1 MVGSPRT
8 MNSVANNDSALWHSL
23 LTVACCSPS
32 PHNVQPWR
40 VRILPD
46 DEAELSID
54 GTRTLPNEDL
64 TGSFL
69 LSAMGM
75 FLEALHLAA
84 ADHALRL
91 KIDFRNTAAWF
102 AERICDKGFKGLTP
116 FAHLRL
122 VPDAGAAPLYAPSL
136 LQVRR
141 TSRIS
146 LRRDPVTQEY
156 VDTLSRLA
164 KVSGHSY
171 AHVVDPADIEAILE
185 QNIFAVFHD
194 MNVPAYHDEI
204 TEWFR
209 FTDRSASRHR
219 DGLDWRCMN
228 VSRAE
233 FWISAR
239 MSRVLLFPPARFFFK
254 RRYRKQLGTV
264 PAIGI
269 LSGDFFLAENAI
281 ESGRFLLRFWLEIT
295 RLGLYL
301 HPYGNLVTN
310 PQARAWLENRTG
322 VTKPWLVFKLGYS
335 DAPPKSFRR
344 NLADVLI
351 SNPGGVA

>member
-1 MVGSPRT
+1 VSRKPDVPG
-8 MNSVANNDSALWHSL
+8 VNNDPVLWHSL

-40 VRILPD
+40 VRILCAD
-46 DEAELSID
+46 SAELFID
-54 GTRTLPNEDL
+54 GTRTLPNEDH

-75 FLEALHLAA
+75 FLEALSLAA
-84 ADHALRL
+84 TEPG
-91 KIDFRNTAAWF
+91 FRMDVELPQTAAWY
-102 AERICDKGFKGLTP
+102 AERISDKDFKGLTL
-116 FAHLRL
+116 FANLRL
-122 VPDAGAAPLYAPSL
+122 IRDAGAAALYPPAL
-136 LQVRR
+136 LLVRR

-146 LRRDPVTQEY
+146 LRRDAVPQES

-164 KVSGHSY
+164 TAHGHQY
-171 AHVVDPADIEAILE
+171 RHVTNTNDIEAILS
-185 QNIFAVFHD
+185 QNIRAVFHD

-209 FTDRSASRHR
+209 FTDRSASWHR

-228 VSRAE
+228 LSRAE
-233 FWISAR
+233 FWLSAR
-239 MSRVLLFPPARFFFK
+239 MPWVLLFPPARFFFK
-254 RRYRKQLGTV
+254 RRYREQLGNV

-269 LSGDFFLAENAI
+269 LSGDFFLAENAV
-281 ESGRFLLRFWLEIT
+281 ESGRFLLRFWLEVT

-301 HPYGNLVTN
+301 HPYGNMVTN
-310 PQARAWLENRTG
+310 PEACAWLENKTG
-322 VTKPWLVFKLGYS
+322 VRKPWLVFKLGYS

-344 NLADVLI
+344 NLEDVLI
-351 SNPGGVA
+351 S

>member
-1 MVGSPRT
+1 VPD
-8 MNSVANNDSALWHSL
+8 VNDEPVLWRSI

-40 VRILPD
+40 VRILSAN
-46 DEAELSID
+46 EAELFID
-54 GTRTLPNEDL
+54 GTRTLPNEDH

-75 FLEALHLAA
+75 FLEALHLVAA
-84 ADHALRL
+84 GSGLRL
-91 KIDFRNTAAWF
+91 EADLANTAAWF
-102 AERICDKGFKGLTP
+102 ANQISDTSFKGLIL
-116 FAHLRL
+116 FARLRM
-122 VPDAGAAPLYAPSL
+122 VPDAGASPLYAPSL

-146 LRRDPVTQEY
+146 LRPDPVPQEC
-156 VDTLSRLA
+156 VDVLSQLA
-164 KVSGHSY
+164 DASGHSY
-171 AHVVDPADIEAILE
+171 AHITSPADIEAVLA
-185 QNIFAVFHD
+185 QNILAVFHD

-228 VSRAE
+228 LSRTE
-233 FWISAR
+233 FWLSAR
-239 MSRVLLFPPARFFFK
+239 MPRALLFPPARFFFK
-254 RRYRKQLGTV
+254 RRYRKQLGIV

-281 ESGRFLLRFWLEIT
+281 ESGRFLLRFWLEVT

-301 HPYGNLVTN
+301 HPYGNMVTN
-310 PQARAWLENRTG
+310 PQACTWLKDRTG

-344 NLADVLI
+344 NLEDVLI
-351 SNPGGVA
+351 STTGELS

>member
-1 MVGSPRT
+1 VPDVSDD
-8 MNSVANNDSALWHSL
+8 SVLWHSL
-23 LTVACCSPS
+23 LKVACCSPS

-40 VRILPD
+40 VRILSAD
-46 DEAELSID
+46 TAELFID
-54 GTRTLPNEDL
+54 GTRTLPNEDH

-75 FLEALHLAA
+75 FLEALHLVA
-84 ADHALRL
+84 ADCGLRL
-91 KIDFRNTAAWF
+91 EADLPNTAAWYS
-102 AERICDKGFKGLTP
+102 ERISDRSFKGLTL
-116 FAHLRL
+116 FARLRM
-122 VPDAGAAPLYAPSL
+122 VPDAGTSPLYAPSL

-146 LRRDPVTQEY
+146 LRSDPVPQECVDALSQLAYAGGHRY
-156 VDTLSRLA
+156 VHIINPT
-164 KVSGHSY
+164 
-171 AHVVDPADIEAILE
+171 DIEAILA
-185 QNIFAVFHD
+185 QNILAVFHD

-209 FTDRSASRHR
+209 FTDRSASRHG

-228 VSRAE
+228 LSRAE
-233 FWISAR
+233 FWLSAR
-239 MSRVLLFPPARFFFK
+239 MPRALLFPPARFFLK
-254 RRYRKQLGTV
+254 RRYRRQLGTV

-269 LSGDFFLAENAI
+269 LSGDFFLVENAI
-281 ESGRFLLRFWLEIT
+281 ESGRFLLRFWLEVT

-301 HPYGNLVTN
+301 HPYGNMVTN
-310 PQARAWLENRTG
+310 PQARAWLEDRTG

-351 SNPGGVA
+351 STTSEPI

>member
-1 MVGSPRT
+1 MVAGTTNP
-8 MNSVANNDSALWHSL
+8 VANSESAPWHTL
-23 LTVACCSPS
+23 LAVACCSPS

-40 VRILPD
+40 VRILSAD
-46 DEAELSID
+46 AAELFVD

-75 FLEALHLAA
+75 FLEALELAA
-84 ADHALRL
+84 ADRSLRVE
-91 KIDFRNTAAWF
+91 IDFPDTAAWS
-102 AERICDKGFKGLTP
+102 AERICDKRFKGLTL
-116 FAHLRL
+116 FARIRL
-122 VPDAGAAPLYAPSL
+122 VTDAGAAPLYAPSL

-146 LRRDPVTQEY
+146 LKPEPVPQES
-156 VDTLSRLA
+156 VNVLTRLA
-164 KVSGHSY
+164 EVSGHRY
-171 AHVVDPADIEAILE
+171 AHITDAADIEAILE
-185 QNIFAVFHD
+185 QNILAVFHD
-194 MNVPAYHDEI
+194 MNVAAYHDEI

-254 RRYRKQLGTV
+254 RRYRKQLGSV

-269 LSGDFFLAENAI
+269 LCGDFFLAENAI
-281 ESGRFLLRFWLEIT
+281 DSGRFLLRFWLEVT

-310 PQARAWLENRTG
+310 PQARAWLEERTG

-344 NLADVLI
+344 NLEDVLI
-351 SNPGGVA
+351 SNPVGVA